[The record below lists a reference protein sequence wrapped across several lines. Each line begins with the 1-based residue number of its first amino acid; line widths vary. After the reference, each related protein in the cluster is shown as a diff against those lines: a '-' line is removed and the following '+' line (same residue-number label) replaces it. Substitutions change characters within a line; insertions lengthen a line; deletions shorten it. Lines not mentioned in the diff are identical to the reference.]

1 MNAAAHTRAYSTHTL
16 VALTLC
22 ALTAAVAAHVV
33 PVHAAGTSDEVR
45 ALWVRRASLDSEAA
59 IRKMV
64 ASATTAGFNTLFVQA
79 INEGAAAAQSFD
91 PLGETI
97 SQAHAAGLA
106 CTRGS
111 T

>member
-79 INEGAAAAQSFD
+79 INEEL
-91 PLGETI
+91 PLRSPSILSVRRSARRTPPDF
-97 SQAHAAGLA
+97 A